1 MAMDYRKFSNTVK
14 GMYIRWGGNIFPDY
28 RDVSGPNVSHKRL
41 QRAKPIVV
49 LILKQVKEKQK
60 FNILINWLK
69 EEKRI
74 TRAFVE
80 FCKRRYRGQ
89 NRMVTLDFKAA
100 IERVKDAKLQVR
112 IGGNFTN
119 SLYSLLAR

>member
-14 GMYIRWGGNIFPDY
+14 GMYIRWGGDIFPDY

-60 FNILINWLK
+60 SLK
-69 EEKRI
+69 
-74 TRAFVE
+74 
-80 FCKRRYRGQ
+80 CKY
-89 NRMVTLDFKAA
+89 F
-100 IERVKDAKLQVR
+100 ERVIKDNYFQKRLL
-112 IGGNFTN
+112 
-119 SLYSLLAR
+119 LY